1 MSTTQVSIRLG
12 VEGKAEVKRAFDEV
26 GQAGTSAFR
35 GVASAMDAAGS
46 ATDRQTQRLLRLA
59 QAARQV
65 ASADQSQRS
74 FNAVLGV
81 DTAPKSAR
89 ESAELFESTAKA
101 SEDLERRT
109 AALRAQIDPLG
120 TAQKK
125 LNAEIA
131 DATALFKAGAISE
144 KEHGE
149 AVALAKERFDLAAGA
164 LNELGQASNL
174 TGGQIRALIATF
186 RLASNAAATGEVPL
200 SRLTIQAL
208 KLGKAFGADSSGLTG
223 IVGGVGRVL
232 ASVITPARLAAG
244 AIAGIAIAGA
254 TAYDSWIKG
263 QKQLEVGLSGAGRA
277 AGATVAD
284 LNRIAEAGS
293 VAGKVSVAA
302 ARDMELAFLRTGR
315 IGKDNFTDLITV
327 AKNYAV
333 TVGSDVDAAVK
344 TLSEAFADPIRGA
357 DQLNA
362 QLGFL
367 DDKTRAYIRRLAEQ
381 NDRTSAQRVLLEAM
395 RGSLANAEQATTA
408 LGRAWDA
415 VKRSASDA
423 FDAIG
428 RVIDRAAGGSTP
440 DEQLA
445 RIEQRLAAL
454 SRGSNS
460 APSRVLAELRR
471 QADDLR
477 TRIADARHQADLG
490 RIEAEA
496 RELSLKV
503 GEAVRDIVPGTSTIR
518 QLGTLRGS
526 LGKLLEDPLAARNVD
541 NLKQVEDAYRRV
553 TQALATYSGENAKFV
568 DPQAR
573 KLRLQQIEIELV
585 TAIGPARR
593 AALEAERARIELI
606 GQTVTPEQAALTVE
620 QARNRVLAEAAKF
633 LRDTARDQKF
643 SIEQTQAEI
652 AFVGK
657 SVAEKDKFIARLKAE
672 QDLRRQ
678 GLSAASAE
686 GQIILA
692 NAERQA
698 ALNAQLDRARELTQ
712 GWQSVFESSMNR
724 FSDLLSQ
731 GKLDW
736 QSWADAGRAAIT
748 DINKE
753 LMKFAL
759 LNPLKNRLFGSNAPT
774 LSNAGGLFG
783 NLFSGLFSGG
793 GGGIGPVAAG
803 AKLFGSPIYHF
814 GGIVGGAAP
823 LRTVPAGTFH
833 NAPRFHGGA
842 FLSPDEVPAILQ
854 RGERVLSR
862 SEAQRYGRER
872 AGVAPV
878 VNVTIQT
885 PSPAAFQASRTQ
897 VAADLARAVRLG
909 TRGL

>member
-1 MSTTQVSIRLG
+1 MAATNVSIRLG

-59 QAARQV
+59 QAARQT
-65 ASADQSQRS
+65 ASADQSQRN

-81 DTAPKSAR
+81 DTTPKSAR
-89 ESAELFESTAKA
+89 YSAEVFESAARA

-109 AALRAQIDPLG
+109 AALRAQVDPLG
-120 TAQKK
+120 AAQKR

-131 DATALFKAGAISE
+131 EAAALLKAGTITT
-144 KEHGE
+144 KEHNE
-149 AVALAKERFDLAAGA
+149 AVALARERFDLASDA
-164 LNELGQASNL
+164 LNELGHASNL
-174 TGGQIRALIATF
+174 TGGQIRALITTF
-186 RLASNAAATGEVPL
+186 RLASDAAVTGEVPL
-200 SRLTIQAL
+200 GRLTIQTL
-208 KLGKAFGADSSGLTG
+208 KLGKAFGAESGGLSG
-223 IVGGVGRVL
+223 IAGSLGRAL
-232 ASVITPARLAAG
+232 AAVITPVRLLTG
-244 AIAGIAIAGA
+244 ATVGMAIAGA
-254 TAYDSWIKG
+254 TAYDAWLKG
-263 QKQLEVGLSGAGRA
+263 QKQLEVGLAGAGRA

-284 LNRIAEAGS
+284 LNRIAQVGAA
-293 VAGKVSVAA
+293 AGKVSVAA
-302 ARDMELAFLRTGR
+302 AREMETAFLRTGR
-315 IGKDNFTDLITV
+315 IGQDHFTGLIAV

-344 TLSEAFADPIRGA
+344 SLAEAFADPVRGA
-357 DQLNA
+357 DQLNT

-367 DDKTRAYIRRLAEQ
+367 DDRTRAYIRRLAEQ

-423 FDAIG
+423 YDAVG
-428 RVIDRAAGGSTP
+428 RAIDRAAGGGTSE
-440 DEQLA
+440 EQLA
-445 RIEQRLAAL
+445 RIEQRIAAL

-477 TRIADARHQADLG
+477 ARIVDARHQADVG

-496 RELSLKV
+496 RALSLKV
-503 GEAVRDIVPGTSTIR
+503 GEAVRDIIPGTETIR
-518 QLGTLRGS
+518 QLEVLRGS
-526 LGKLLEDPLAARNVD
+526 LGKLLEDPLAAKNVD
-541 NLKQVEDAYRRV
+541 NLQNVEDAYRRV

-606 GQTVTPEQAALTVE
+606 GQTVTPEQAALTIE
-620 QARNRVLAEAAKF
+620 QARNRVLAEAAKV
-633 LRDTARDQKF
+633 LRDTARDQRF
-643 SIEQTQAEI
+643 AIEQTQAEI
-652 AFVGK
+652 AFVGR
-657 SVAEKDKFIARLKAE
+657 SVEEKDKFIARLKAE

-678 GLSAASAE
+678 GLSAASVE

-724 FSDLLSQ
+724 FADLLAQ

-736 QSWADAGRAAIT
+736 KSWAEAGRAALA
-748 DINKE
+748 DIEKE
-753 LMKFAL
+753 ILKLAV
-759 LNPLKNRLFGSNAPT
+759 LNPLKNLLFGDNAPT
-774 LSNAGGLFG
+774 LNNAGGLFG
-783 NLFSGLFSGG
+783 GLFSGLFGG
-793 GGGIGPVAAG
+793 GGGVGPVAAT

-814 GGIVGGAAP
+814 GGIVGGSAP
-823 LRTVPAGTFH
+823 LRLVPAAAFH
-833 NAPRFHGGA
+833 NAPRFHDGT
-842 FLSPDEVPAILQ
+842 FLKSDEVPAILQ
-854 RGERVLSR
+854 RGERVLNR
-862 SEAQRYGRER
+862 SEAAAYER
-872 AGVAPV
+872 GAKAPIV
-878 VNVTIQT
+878 LNFAVTT
-885 PSPAAFQASRTQ
+885 PDAASFRRAQSQITADM
-897 VAADLARAVRLG
+897 AAALRRAERNL
-909 TRGL
+909 

>member
-1 MSTTQVSIRLG
+1 MAATNVSIRLG

-46 ATDRQTQRLLRLA
+46 ATDRQTQRLQRLA
-59 QAARQV
+59 QAARQA
-65 ASADQSQRS
+65 ASADQSQRH

-81 DTAPKSAR
+81 GTTPKSAR
-89 ESAELFESTAKA
+89 ESADVFESTAKA

-120 TAQKK
+120 AAQKR

-131 DATALFKAGAISE
+131 EATALLKAGAITE
-144 KEHGE
+144 KEHTE
-149 AVALAKERFDLAAGA
+149 AIALAKDRFDLTAGA
-164 LNELGQASNL
+164 LSELAQQSNL

-186 RLASNAAATGEVPL
+186 RLASDAATTGEVPL
-200 SRLTIQAL
+200 GRLTIQAL
-208 KLGKAFGADSSGLTG
+208 KLGKAFGAESGG
-223 IVGGVGRVL
+223 ISGIFGGVGRVL

-244 AIAGIAIAGA
+244 AVAGIAIAGT
-254 TAYDSWIKG
+254 TAYDAWIKG
-263 QKQLEVGLSGAGRA
+263 QKQLEVGLFGAGRA

-284 LNRIAEAGS
+284 LNRIAEAGAA
-293 VAGKVSVAA
+293 AGRVSVAA
-302 ARDMELAFLRTGR
+302 ARDMETAFLRTGR
-315 IGKDNFTDLITV
+315 IGKDNFADLIAV

-344 TLSEAFADPIRGA
+344 TLTEAFADPVRGA

-381 NDRTSAQRVLLEAM
+381 NDRTGAQRVLLEAM
-395 RGSLANAEQATTA
+395 RGSLANAETATTA

-423 FDAIG
+423 YDALG
-428 RVIDRAAGGSTP
+428 RAIDRAAGGGTP
-440 DEQLA
+440 DDQLA

-518 QLGTLRGS
+518 QLETLRGS

-553 TQALATYSGENAKFV
+553 TQALTTYSGENAKFV

-620 QARNRVLAEAAKF
+620 QARNRVLAEAANF
-633 LRDTARDQKF
+633 LRDTARDQRF

-657 SVAEKDKFIARLKAE
+657 SVEEKDKFIARLKAE

-678 GLSAASAE
+678 GISAASAE

-724 FSDLLSQ
+724 FSDLIAQ

-748 DINKE
+748 DLNKE
-753 LMKFAL
+753 LMKLTL
-759 LNPLKNRLFGSNAPT
+759 LNPLKNLLFGTNAPT

-793 GGGIGPVAAG
+793 SGIGPVAAG

-823 LRTVPAGTFH
+823 LRTVPADTFH
-833 NAPRFHGGA
+833 NVPRFHGGA

-872 AGVAPV
+872 AVAAPV

-885 PSPAAFQASRTQ
+885 PSPAAFQASRSQ
-897 VAADLARAVRLG
+897 LAADLARAVRMG
-909 TRGL
+909 ARGL

>member
-1 MSTTQVSIRLG
+1 
-12 VEGKAEVKRAFDEV
+12 
-26 GQAGTSAFR
+26 
-35 GVASAMDAAGS
+35 
-46 ATDRQTQRLLRLA
+46 
-59 QAARQV
+59 
-65 ASADQSQRS
+65 
-74 FNAVLGV
+74 
-81 DTAPKSAR
+81 
-89 ESAELFESTAKA
+89 
-101 SEDLERRT
+101 
-109 AALRAQIDPLG
+109 RAQIDPLG
-120 TAQKK
+120 AAQKK

-131 DATALFKAGAISE
+131 DATALFKAGAITQ
-144 KEHGE
+144 KEHTE
-149 AVALAKERFDLAAGA
+149 AIALAKERFDLASGA

-174 TGGQIRALIATF
+174 TGGQIRALIASF
-186 RLASNAAATGEVPL
+186 RLASDAAATGEVPL
-200 SRLTIQAL
+200 GRLTIQAL
-208 KLGKAFGADSSGLTG
+208 KLGKAFGADSGGVTG
-223 IVGGVGRVL
+223 IFSGVGRVL

-263 QKQLEVGLSGAGRA
+263 QKQLEVGLFGAGRA

-284 LNRIAEAGS
+284 LNRIAEAGGA
-293 VAGKVSVAA
+293 AGKVSVAA

-315 IGKDNFTDLITV
+315 IGKDNFADLIAI

-333 TVGSDVDAAVK
+333 TVGSDVDAAIK
-344 TLSEAFADPIRGA
+344 TLTEAFADPVRGA

-381 NDRTSAQRVLLEAM
+381 NDRTGAQRVLLEAM
-395 RGSLANAEQATTA
+395 RGSLANAETATTA

-423 FDAIG
+423 FDALG
-428 RVIDRAAGGSTP
+428 RAIDRAAGGGTSE
-440 DEQLA
+440 EQLA
-445 RIEQRLAAL
+445 RIEQRIAAL

-477 TRIADARHQADLG
+477 TRIAEARHQADLG

-518 QLGTLRGS
+518 QLETLRGS

-553 TQALATYSGENAKFV
+553 TQALTTYSGENAKFV
-568 DPQAR
+568 DPQAH

-585 TAIGPARR
+585 TAIGPARK

-606 GQTVTPEQAALTVE
+606 GQTVTPEQAALTVA

-633 LRDTARDQKF
+633 LRDTARDQRF
-643 SIEQTQAEI
+643 AIEQTQAEI

-657 SVAEKDKFIARLKAE
+657 SVEEKDKFIARLKAE

-678 GLSAASAE
+678 GMSAATAE
-686 GQIILA
+686 GQVILA

-724 FSDLLSQ
+724 F
-731 GKLDW
+731 
-736 QSWADAGRAAIT
+736 
-748 DINKE
+748 
-753 LMKFAL
+753 
-759 LNPLKNRLFGSNAPT
+759 
-774 LSNAGGLFG
+774 
-783 NLFSGLFSGG
+783 
-793 GGGIGPVAAG
+793 
-803 AKLFGSPIYHF
+803 
-814 GGIVGGAAP
+814 
-823 LRTVPAGTFH
+823 
-833 NAPRFHGGA
+833 
-842 FLSPDEVPAILQ
+842 
-854 RGERVLSR
+854 
-862 SEAQRYGRER
+862 
-872 AGVAPV
+872 
-878 VNVTIQT
+878 
-885 PSPAAFQASRTQ
+885 
-897 VAADLARAVRLG
+897 ADLIAQGSIDLSAG
-909 TRGL
+909 DAFHPDSKIFF

>member
-1 MSTTQVSIRLG
+1 M
-12 VEGKAEVKRAFDEV
+12 
-26 GQAGTSAFR
+26 
-35 GVASAMDAAGS
+35 
-46 ATDRQTQRLLRLA
+46 
-59 QAARQV
+59 
-65 ASADQSQRS
+65 
-74 FNAVLGV
+74 
-81 DTAPKSAR
+81 
-89 ESAELFESTAKA
+89 
-101 SEDLERRT
+101 
-109 AALRAQIDPLG
+109 
-120 TAQKK
+120 
-125 LNAEIA
+125 
-131 DATALFKAGAISE
+131 FKAGAITQ
-144 KEHGE
+144 KEHTE
-149 AVALAKERFDLAAGA
+149 AIALAKERFDLASGA

-174 TGGQIRALIATF
+174 TGGQIRALIASF
-186 RLASNAAATGEVPL
+186 RLASDAAATGEVPL
-200 SRLTIQAL
+200 GRLTIQAL
-208 KLGKAFGADSSGLTG
+208 KLGKAFGADSGGVTG
-223 IVGGVGRVL
+223 IFSGVGRVL

-263 QKQLEVGLSGAGRA
+263 QKQLEVGLFGAGRA

-284 LNRIAEAGS
+284 LNRIAEAGGA
-293 VAGKVSVAA
+293 AGKVSVAA

-315 IGKDNFTDLITV
+315 IGKDNFADLIAI

-333 TVGSDVDAAVK
+333 TVGSDVDAAIK
-344 TLSEAFADPIRGA
+344 TLTEAFADPVRGA

-381 NDRTSAQRVLLEAM
+381 NDRTGAQRVLLEAM
-395 RGSLANAEQATTA
+395 RGSLANAETATTA

-423 FDAIG
+423 FDALG
-428 RVIDRAAGGSTP
+428 RAIDRAAGGGTSE
-440 DEQLA
+440 EQLA
-445 RIEQRLAAL
+445 RIEQRIAAL

-477 TRIADARHQADLG
+477 TRIAEARHQADLG

-518 QLGTLRGS
+518 QLETLRGS

-553 TQALATYSGENAKFV
+553 TQALTTYSGENAKFV

-585 TAIGPARR
+585 TAIGPARK

-606 GQTVTPEQAALTVE
+606 GQTVTPEQAALTVA
-620 QARNRVLAEAAKF
+620 QARNRVLAEAAKY
-633 LRDTARDQKF
+633 LRDTARDQRF
-643 SIEQTQAEI
+643 AIEQTQAEI

-657 SVAEKDKFIARLKAE
+657 SVEEKDKFIARLKAE

-678 GLSAASAE
+678 GMSAATAE
-686 GQIILA
+686 GQVILA

-724 FSDLLSQ
+724 FADLIAQ

-753 LMKFAL
+753 LMKLAL
-759 LNPLKNRLFGSNAPT
+759 LNPLKNLLFGT
-774 LSNAGGLFG
+774 
-783 NLFSGLFSGG
+783 
-793 GGGIGPVAAG
+793 
-803 AKLFGSPIYHF
+803 
-814 GGIVGGAAP
+814 
-823 LRTVPAGTFH
+823 
-833 NAPRFHGGA
+833 
-842 FLSPDEVPAILQ
+842 
-854 RGERVLSR
+854 
-862 SEAQRYGRER
+862 
-872 AGVAPV
+872 
-878 VNVTIQT
+878 
-885 PSPAAFQASRTQ
+885 
-897 VAADLARAVRLG
+897 
-909 TRGL
+909 